1 MSKYRIVVSRRY
13 KTALKR
19 LSRHKD
25 FDKKTL
31 ESAVNA
37 LARGEKLDAKFRDHQ
52 LTGELKEYRECH
64 INNDILLVYQKYHD
78 VLALFL
84 VDLES
89 HDSLFR

>member
-1 MSKYRIVVSRRY
+1 MSRYRIVVSRRY

-31 ESAVNA
+31 EGAVGM

-64 INNDILLVYQKYHD
+64 VKNDILLVYQKHDD
-78 VLALFL
+78 VLMLLFI
-84 VDLES
+84 DLGS